1 MSPYSPGWTGV
12 FYDAGFL
19 VYNTGCRDGDAGKGD
34 LLLLL
39 TDDAAEA
46 VDDARTAFGGRRD
59 EVSLLEASF
68 LIDETDLMAVPPTSK
83 QL

>member
-1 MSPYSPGWTGV
+1 MARDGQGV

-19 VYNTGCRDGDAGKGD
+19 VYNTGCRDGDAGKD

-46 VDDARTAFGGRRD
+46 VDDAGPPSAGVGMR
-59 EVSLLEASF
+59 SLCWKLPFSSMRP
-68 LIDETDLMAVPPTSK
+68 TLMAVPPTSK